1 MISQYQEPTPQR
13 DYVPQYELAEYAG
26 ISAKTLGIYV
36 EQLLRL
42 VKMLGQEWYTLSVEK
57 LKEYLR
63 IAIEA
68 NTNLLNTIDVSDFK
82 LYCKGKIDAFQSVLD
97 ELR

>member
-13 DYVPQYELAEYAG
+13 DYVPPYELAEYAG

-42 VKMLGQEWYTLSVEK
+42 VYKKW
-57 LKEYLR
+57 
-63 IAIEA
+63 
-68 NTNLLNTIDVSDFK
+68 
-82 LYCKGKIDAFQSVLD
+82 
-97 ELR
+97 